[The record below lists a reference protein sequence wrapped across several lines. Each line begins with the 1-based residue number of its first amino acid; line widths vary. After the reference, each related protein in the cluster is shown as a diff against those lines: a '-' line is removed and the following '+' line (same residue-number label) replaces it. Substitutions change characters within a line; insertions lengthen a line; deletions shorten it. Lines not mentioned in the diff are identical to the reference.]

1 MSRRRLTW
9 IAIYAMAMA
18 YLESAVVV
26 YLRAIYYPDGFS
38 FPIKLIPD
46 SMAAIEVGREAAT
59 IVMLA
64 AMAMAVGSGRWQRF
78 LIFCVGFGVW
88 DIFYYIWLKVFLD
101 WPPSLLTW
109 DILFLIPIPWMGPVL
124 APVMVSV
131 AVILGALWLMRLEE
145 AGHELSF
152 GVVPWSLALLGG
164 VLVLLSFMIDFK
176 VALTGEMPPP
186 FRWWLFAAG
195 MVVAISGL
203 LVGVRA
209 LPSRQQR
216 LPAR

>member
-9 IAIYAMAMA
+9 IAVYAIAMA

-26 YLRAIYYPDGFS
+26 YLRAIYYPDGFA
-38 FPIKLIPD
+38 FPIRLIPD
-46 SMAAIEVGREAAT
+46 AMAAIEVGREAAT

-64 AMAMAVGSGRWQRF
+64 ALAMAVGSGRWQRF

-88 DIFYYIWLKVFLD
+88 DIFYYVWLKVFLD

-109 DILFLIPIPWMGPVL
+109 DILFLIPIPWIGPVL
-124 APVMVSV
+124 APVLVSV
-131 AVILGALWLMRLEE
+131 AVIMGALWLMRLEE

-152 GVVPWSLALLGG
+152 GALPWSLALLGG
-164 VLVLLSFMIDFK
+164 LLVLLSFTLDFK

-186 FRWWLFAAG
+186 FRWWLFGAG
-195 MVVAISGL
+195 MVVAIAGL
-203 LVGVRA
+203 LAGARA
-209 LPSRQQR
+209 LPARRQG